1 MNEFEVYKEH
11 IQYTHNAYCKVV
23 IRHAYYDAYRLI
35 MARWKKEIS
44 FDYLTDEKF
53 YPFGTTD
60 IYFAEP
66 EQTEESFF
74 TSCGQT
80 VLLHDPVLAA
90 ALLRLPPFKQE
101 MIYLYYFCALTQKE
115 IAESFGRKRSNTG
128 QHIRNALRQLYEE
141 MEVLGYERPTS
152 PL

>member
-1 MNEFEVYKEH
+1 MNEFEIYKEH

-23 IRHAYYDAYRLI
+23 IRHASYDAYRLI
-35 MARWKKEIS
+35 MAKWKKEIS

-80 VLLHDPVLAA
+80 VLLHDPV
-90 ALLRLPPFKQE
+90 
-101 MIYLYYFCALTQKE
+101 QKE
-115 IAESFGRKRSNTG
+115 IAESFGRKRSNTR

>member
-23 IRHAYYDAYRLI
+23 IRHASYDAYRLI

-60 IYFAEP
+60 IYFA
-66 EQTEESFF
+66 
-74 TSCGQT
+74 
-80 VLLHDPVLAA
+80 
-90 ALLRLPPFKQE
+90 
-101 MIYLYYFCALTQKE
+101 
-115 IAESFGRKRSNTG
+115 
-128 QHIRNALRQLYEE
+128 
-141 MEVLGYERPTS
+141 
-152 PL
+152 

>member
-1 MNEFEVYKEH
+1 
-11 IQYTHNAYCKVV
+11 
-23 IRHAYYDAYRLI
+23 
-35 MARWKKEIS
+35 
-44 FDYLTDEKF
+44 
-53 YPFGTTD
+53 
-60 IYFAEP
+60 
-66 EQTEESFF
+66 
-74 TSCGQT
+74 
-80 VLLHDPVLAA
+80 
-90 ALLRLPPFKQE
+90 

>member
-23 IRHAYYDAYRLI
+23 IRHASYDAYRLI

-53 YPFGTTD
+53 YPFVTTD